1 MADEHMTND
10 ADLMQHIIELETRL
24 HQRNSRRD
32 DQTLEHLLHSEFA
45 EIGRSGQLYSRKDVV
60 EALLAETHQSKVA
73 AENFALG
80 KISEGVVILTYQSF
94 ELTPDNVIVRRTLRS
109 SIWQWSEPYGW
120 QMRFHQGTVR
130 KE

>member
-24 HQRNSRRD
+24 HQCNSRRD

-60 EALLAETHQSKVA
+60 EALLAETHQSKIA

-94 ELTPDNVIVRRTLRS
+94 ELTPDNVKVRRTLRS

>member
-1 MADEHMTND
+1 MTSHS
-10 ADLMQHIIELETRL
+10 DLMQHIVELETCL
-24 HQRNSRRD
+24 HQPDLRRD
-32 DQTLEHLLHSEFA
+32 DQTLEHLLHREFA

-60 EALLAETHQSKVA
+60 EALLAETHQSKIA

-80 KISEGVVILTYQSF
+80 KIREGVVILTYQSF
-94 ELTPDNVIVRRTLRS
+94 ELTPDNVKVRRTLRS

-120 QMRFHQGTVR
+120 QLRFHQGTPM